1 MQQPQNVLQAI
12 GGLGA
17 TELILI
23 LLIVLLIFGAG
34 KLPQL
39 GDALGRG
46 IRNFKNATAGKKDE
60 PVDVTPKAI
69 EDKDGKARKVEV
81 ETPEKNKA

>member
-1 MQQPQNVLQAI
+1 MNEPQTVLQAI

-69 EDKDGKARKVEV
+69 EDKDAKARKVEV
-81 ETPEKNKA
+81 ESVDKHNA